1 MTLIEE
7 LEKEYKESK
16 YAPYDDFYIGYTCAL
31 KDAIKIVRKHLN
43 EEYRGLDLYL
53 KDNGA
58 NGSIHKYG
66 TNPHDSLILKEDGS
80 IEYYN
85 LQNGTGTG
93 CPEEGYEFCLKNGTD
108 PRKDERWGYGDAYLN
123 IGGKEQ

>member
-7 LEKEYKESK
+7 LKEALYLHDEDGCD
-16 YAPYDDFYIGYTCAL
+16 YEQGQYIGML
-31 KDAIKIVRKHLN
+31 EAIGIVEKHLN
-43 EEYRGLDLYL
+43 EEYQGLDLYL

-58 NGSIHKYG
+58 NGSVHKYG

-93 CPEEGYEFCLKNGTD
+93 CPEEGYEFCLKDGTD

-123 IGGKEQ
+123 IGGK